1 MSIQTF
7 ILNLFPK
14 HYELQQELEYA
25 KAEMLRA
32 RESERRLRLEL
43 TQAHGNAAESRREIF
58 QLRRE
63 LQAEKLRNEL
73 PRVFLTK
80 NQILKLMA
88 TSNLDP
94 EIHRE
99 LEQTYEKLVQL
110 QVRKER
116 QSDSL

>member
-1 MSIQTF
+1 MSIQMA
-7 ILNLFPK
+7 ILSRFPA
-14 HYELQQELEYA
+14 YLQLQKFFLARDQAA
-25 KAEMLRA
+25 KEHAAEA
-32 RESERRLRLEL
+32 SRLRIECRSLAKDL
-43 TQAHGNAAESRREIF
+43 HASRCEVF

-73 PRVFLTK
+73 PKVYLSK

-88 TSNLDP
+88 TSNLDSQ
-94 EIHRE
+94 IHQE

-110 QVRKER
+110 QLRKER